1 MMNSILLYIVQ
12 NENEIPQQLV
22 PSNGYYLVG
31 REVRI
36 VDNLG
41 QVATFVAPQKVN
53 ANNSAQTAYL
63 QNYINSQIAPMQ
75 ATVNNINNRV
85 PAVPTPAYL
94 VNTNTG
100 CGANYG
106 YNSGCGCNNV

>member
-1 MMNSILLYIVQ
+1 MVNSILLYIVQ

-22 PSNGYYLVG
+22 PNSGYYLVG

-53 ANNSAQTAYL
+53 VNNGSMEKIEQCEKRIANCESKIQKVYAYL
-63 QNYINSQIAPMQ
+63 SSF
-75 ATVNNINNRV
+75 
-85 PAVPTPAYL
+85 
-94 VNTNTG
+94 G
-100 CGANYG
+100 GDKE
-106 YNSGCGCNNV
+106 

>member
-22 PSNGYYLVG
+22 PNSGYYLVG

-41 QVATFVAPQKVN
+41 QVATFIAPQKVN
-53 ANNSAQTAYL
+53 ANNSSTERIDQCEKRITDCENKIQKVYTYL
-63 QNYINSQIAPMQ
+63 SSF
-75 ATVNNINNRV
+75 
-85 PAVPTPAYL
+85 
-94 VNTNTG
+94 G
-100 CGANYG
+100 GDKE
-106 YNSGCGCNNV
+106 

>member
-22 PSNGYYLVG
+22 PNSGYYLVG

-53 ANNSAQTAYL
+53 ANNSSTERIDQCEKRITDYENKIQKVYTYL
-63 QNYINSQIAPMQ
+63 SSF
-75 ATVNNINNRV
+75 
-85 PAVPTPAYL
+85 
-94 VNTNTG
+94 G
-100 CGANYG
+100 GDKE
-106 YNSGCGCNNV
+106 